1 MKIVIVTGASSGMG
15 REAAIQLADRFS
27 GIGEIWAVARRAKR
41 LEELKEQVPVPVRV
55 FPLDLSLEADRN
67 VLAQALKEE
76 QPEVR
81 MLVNAAGY
89 GKIGAAGDIPLEE
102 ETGMVRLNCEALCA
116 VTHMVL
122 PYMPKNSRVIQ
133 LASSAAFMPQPGFA
147 VYAATKAFVL
157 SYSRALNAELKKR
170 GILVTAVCPG
180 PVKTEFFDVAE
191 TTGKMPF
198 YKELTMARAENV
210 VRKALRDSMMGKE
223 VSIYGLPMNAFFV
236 LTKILPHR
244 LLIQIAGKL

>member
-41 LEELKEQVPVPVRV
+41 LEELKEQDPVPVRV

-122 PYMPKNSRVIQ
+122 PYMTKNSRVIQ

-170 GILVTAVCPG
+170 DILVTAVCPG

>member
-147 VYAATKAFVL
+147 VSAATKAFVL

>member
-223 VSIYGLPMNAFFV
+223 LSIYGLPMNAFFV

>member
-170 GILVTAVCPG
+170 DILVTAVCPG

>member
-55 FPLDLSLEADRN
+55 FPLDLSLEADRK

-223 VSIYGLPMNAFFV
+223 LSIYGLPMNAFFV

>member
-55 FPLDLSLEADRN
+55 FPLDLSLEADRK

-170 GILVTAVCPG
+170 DILVTAVCPG

>member
-147 VYAATKAFVL
+147 DYAATKAFVL

-170 GILVTAVCPG
+170 DILVTAVCPG